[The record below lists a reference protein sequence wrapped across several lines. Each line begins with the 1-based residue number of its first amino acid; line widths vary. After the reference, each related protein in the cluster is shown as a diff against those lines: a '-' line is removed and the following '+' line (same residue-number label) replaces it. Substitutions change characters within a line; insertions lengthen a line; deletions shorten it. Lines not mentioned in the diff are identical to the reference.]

1 MQAGLNKRE
10 LHRLAH
16 AFILLKNDRMCL
28 DFLEDICT
36 PNELKAL
43 SQRLEVA
50 GGVQRL
56 EVAVRLHR
64 GENYAK
70 IVNDTGASSTT
81 VSRVNRCL
89 NYGAGGYRKVI
100 PMLLEEGE

>member
-1 MQAGLNKRE
+1 MVAGLNQRE
-10 LHRLAH
+10 LKQLAN
-16 AFILLKNDRMCL
+16 AFTLLRDEAGAL
-28 DFLEDICT
+28 AFLEDICT

-50 GGVQRL
+50 
-56 EVAVRLHR
+56 VRLHR

-70 IVNDTGASSTT
+70 IVKDTGASSTT

-89 NYGAGGYRKVI
+89 NYGAGGYRSLI
-100 PMLLEEGE
+100 PELVNKGEESNE

>member
-1 MQAGLNKRE
+1 MIQKGVTIMVAGLNERE
-10 LHRLAH
+10 LKQLAK
-16 AFILLKNDRMCL
+16 AFTLLKDVDGSL
-28 DFLEDICT
+28 AFLEDICT

-50 GGVQRL
+50 
-56 EVAVRLHR
+56 VRLHR

-70 IVNDTGASSTT
+70 IVKDTGASSTT

-89 NYGAGGYRKVI
+89 NYGAGGYRTLI
-100 PMLLEEGE
+100 PI

>member
-1 MQAGLNKRE
+1 MQTGLRKKE
-10 LHRLAH
+10 LHRLAR
-16 AFILLKNDRMCL
+16 AFLVLKDEKMCL
-28 DFLEDICT
+28 NFLDDICT

-43 SQRLEVA
+43 S
-50 GGVQRL
+50 QRL

-100 PMLLEEGE
+100 PLLLEEGDKKE

>member
-1 MQAGLNKRE
+1 MIIQAGYNKKK
-10 LHRLAH
+10 LLQLAD
-16 AFILLKNDRMCL
+16 AFLTLENKEMCL
-28 DFLEDICT
+28 AFLEDICT

-43 SQRLEVA
+43 
-50 GGVQRL
+50 GQRL

-70 IVNDTGASSTT
+70 IVKDTGASSTT

-89 NYGAGGYRKVI
+89 NYGAGGYQTVI
-100 PMLLEEGE
+100 PRITKGEENA

>member
-28 DFLEDICT
+28 DFLE
-36 PNELKAL
+36 EAL
-43 SQRLEVA
+43 S
-50 GGVQRL
+50 QRL

>member
-1 MQAGLNKRE
+1 MQTGLNKE
-10 LHRLAH
+10 EISQLAK
-16 AFILLKNDRMCL
+16 AFLLLQNEDSAL
-28 DFLEDICT
+28 AFLADICT

-43 SQRLEVA
+43 S
-50 GGVQRL
+50 QRL

-70 IVNDTGASSTT
+70 IVKDTGASSTT

-89 NYGAGGYRKVI
+89 NYGAGGYREII
-100 PMLLEEGE
+100 PQLTKGE